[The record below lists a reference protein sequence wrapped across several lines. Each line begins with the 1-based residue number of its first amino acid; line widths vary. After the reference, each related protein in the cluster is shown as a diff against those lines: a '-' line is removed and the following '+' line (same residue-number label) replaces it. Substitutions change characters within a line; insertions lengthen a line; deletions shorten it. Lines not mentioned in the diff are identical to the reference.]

1 MEGLNSAAGLLL
13 APDQQRLWDQVNDTA
28 TDTPETTI
36 WASFAA
42 MARAQPQRPAVIAA
56 GRTLTYGELSA
67 RATAIGAQLGGPAS
81 DLGHGAGGR
90 AVTICVEPGWEQ
102 AVAMLAAWC
111 AGLPFHAVGPG
122 LTQPARW
129 QALAEAG
136 SEIVLT
142 QSWLDQRLRWPDG
155 TTRIAVDIRPAGPAQ
170 PEPGSLSGACE
181 PGTPACLLA
190 PEAPPGLLTA
200 VSHDALMCTISD
212 LSQRFG
218 ITASDR
224 ILAMSPPGTDVSV
237 YAMAS
242 TLVTGGS
249 VVIPED
255 IDLRSP
261 AAWVSL
267 MQRHGVT
274 VWHSP
279 PASAAVLAEH
289 LQARGEGAP
298 PTLRLALLGG
308 EPLAPALVTRFRRAA
323 GRPLRMV
330 SLGSCIPAGLWM
342 SCLEVGE
349 PGARRGHVP
358 VGTPLAGKHVYVL
371 GEAMTLCPIWVT
383 GRLYVGGRGLPSGE
397 WAQTEDFTVYP
408 ATGEALYRTD
418 LIGRVLPE
426 GAIEVVGESAAHIA
440 VGGHPLNL
448 RDVEAHL
455 AAHEAVAATAVVPA
469 GAGSIAFAK
478 LVAGAAVT
486 SAELGDYL
494 RTKMSPYLLPE
505 RVDLVAALAL
515 TPSGRIDRTAMSALA
530 QSSSRAP
537 AGQQAPATV
546 IPEDVTARIGQL
558 AARVL
563 GVSDVEPAMNLLD
576 LGATSVQL
584 VRLAVEVEQELGI
597 QVDVEELLSFPSVL
611 TVARFAA
618 VGDGAGA
625 ESLSDGPTG
634 PAAPAAAKPEVPAAP
649 SLILD
654 PVQRMTFK
662 DRRPAIRRDLD
673 TRPGSDL
680 GAQDA
685 RGDRPLFLRRRTHR
699 TFGVAPVPAA
709 AVGGLLGALRGH
721 DLGPAD
727 DQTADPKYGYP
738 SAGSL
743 YPVQTYLTIAPGRVA
758 GFAGGSYYYHPARH
772 RLISLTP
779 DAVVEPADH
788 AWINRAAFRSS
799 AFAIYLVAQFD
810 AITPMYG
817 NRARDYCLIEAGAMC
832 QLLMTAAADL
842 GLGLCAIGEM
852 DTARILPCLNLTG
865 DQELLHSLLGGRV
878 PESRVPENGAGT
890 AEDAR
895 SGGPAAEAAML
906 ARLRTLPPDGVRAE
920 QERQ

>member
-1 MEGLNSAAGLLL
+1 MDGLNSAARLLL
-13 APDQQRLWDQVNDTA
+13 APDQQQLWDQVNNTA

-42 MARAQPQRPAVIAA
+42 IAGAQPQRPAIIAA

-67 RATAIGAQLGGPAS
+67 LASAIEEQLSGP
-81 DLGHGAGGR
+81 GR
-90 AVTICVEPGWEQ
+90 HAVTICAEPGWEQ

-111 AGLPFHAVGPG
+111 AGLPFHAVGPE

-129 QALAEAG
+129 RALAEAG
-136 SEIVLT
+136 SDTVLT
-142 QSWLDQRLRWPDG
+142 QSWLEQRLQWPDG
-155 TTRIAVDIRPAGPAQ
+155 TTRIAVDVVPAGNSQPA
-170 PEPGSLSGACE
+170 PEGRGGACE

-190 PEAPPGLLTA
+190 PETPPGTLTA
-200 VSHDALMCTISD
+200 VTHDALMCTISD
-212 LSQRFG
+212 LSKRFG

-224 ILAMSPPGTDVSV
+224 ILAVSPLGTDVSV

-242 TLVTGGS
+242 TLATGGS

-267 MQRHGVT
+267 MQQHGVT

-279 PASAAVLAEH
+279 PALTAVLAEH

-298 PTLRLALLGG
+298 ETLRLALLGG

-323 GRPLRMV
+323 GRPLRIAN
-330 SLGSCIPAGLWM
+330 LGGCIPAGLWV

-349 PGARRGHVP
+349 PGVRRGHVP
-358 VGTPLAGKHVYVL
+358 VGSPLAGKHVYVL

-383 GRLYVGGRGLPSGE
+383 GRLYAGGRGLPSGR
-397 WAQTEDFTVYP
+397 WARTEDFTVYP
-408 ATGEALYRTD
+408 ATGETLYRTD
-418 LIGRVLPE
+418 LTGRVLPD
-426 GAIEVVGESAAHIA
+426 GAIEVVGESAAHIEI
-440 VGGHPLNL
+440 GGHPLNL

-455 AAHEAVAATAVVPA
+455 AAHEAVAATAVVPG

-505 RVDLVAALAL
+505 RVDLVASFPL
-515 TPSGRIDRTAMSALA
+515 TPGGRIDRTAMSAMA
-530 QSSSRAP
+530 QSSASAP
-537 AGQQAPATV
+537 AGQQAPATA
-546 IPEDVTARIGQL
+546 IPEGVTERICQL

-597 QVDVEELLSFPSVL
+597 QVDVEELLRFPSVL
-611 TVARFAA
+611 AVARFAA

-625 ESLSDGPTG
+625 ESPDGR
-634 PAAPAAAKPEVPAAP
+634 AAPAAPEPGVPAAP

-654 PVQRMTFK
+654 PVQRMAFK
-662 DRRPAIRRDLD
+662 DGRPGIRRDLD
-673 TRPGSDL
+673 TLPASGFDGQEPG
-680 GAQDA
+680 
-685 RGDRPLFLRRRTHR
+685 GDQRRFLRRRTHR
-699 TFGVAPVPAA
+699 SFGAAPVPAA
-709 AVGGLLGALRGH
+709 AVGELLGVLRSH
-721 DLGPAD
+721 DPTTSG
-727 DQTADPKYGYP
+727 DQSAEPKYGYP

-743 YPVQTYLTIAPGRVA
+743 YPVQTYLTIAPGRVDGLA
-758 GFAGGSYYYHPARH
+758 DGSYYYHPARH
-772 RLISLTP
+772 RLVSLCP

-799 AFAIYLVAQFD
+799 AFTVYLVAQFD

-842 GLGLCAIGEM
+842 GLGLCPIGEM
-852 DTARILPCLNLTG
+852 ETARILPYLSLTG
-865 DQELLHSLLGGRV
+865 DQELLHSLLGGGL
-878 PESRVPENGAGT
+878 PETSAHAG
-890 AEDAR
+890 E
-895 SGGPAAEAAML
+895 EAAML
-906 ARLRTLPPDGVRAE
+906 ARLRTLPPDGIRAG
-920 QERQ
+920 QERP